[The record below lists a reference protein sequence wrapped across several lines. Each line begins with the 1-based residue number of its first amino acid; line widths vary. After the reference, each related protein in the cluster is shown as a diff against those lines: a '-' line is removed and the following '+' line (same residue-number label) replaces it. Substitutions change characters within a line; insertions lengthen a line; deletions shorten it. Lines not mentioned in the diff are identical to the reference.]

1 MQDSSLICHNVSNTV
16 LLELVTT
23 LQDLWSPGLAGV
35 SVAVAS
41 VIQVDFCSPPSDLR
55 SQISDLRILVLLSTD
70 CTA

>member
-55 SQISDLRILVLLSTD
+55 SGSWYCCRLIVRPT
-70 CTA
+70 